1 MSIVW
6 FVHIYHISFYRQIK
20 SHLLYMNKFNLL
32 VRKKINN
39 LVSIQMQ
46 TKSYINEKRYML

>member
-6 FVHIYHISFYRQIK
+6 FVHIYHISIYRQIK

-32 VRKKINN
+32 VKKKINN